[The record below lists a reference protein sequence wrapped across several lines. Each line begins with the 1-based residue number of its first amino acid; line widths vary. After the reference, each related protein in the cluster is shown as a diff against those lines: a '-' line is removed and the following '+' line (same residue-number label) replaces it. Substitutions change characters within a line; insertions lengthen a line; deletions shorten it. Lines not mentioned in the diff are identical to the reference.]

1 MERVLARPANGQLFR
16 TETNKKRLIG
26 LLFFLAILAVFFTC
40 NRFPKLDI
48 VEGDLAAVSG
58 SSVQCFQGFCL
69 ERDPGTSFLSRWV
82 SFSVTYLR
90 LVTVG
95 MTFAFVVAGLA
106 EAFLFPRT
114 NKFTTVKKGTF
125 KRTFQGVAVGPVM
138 NLCSACIV
146 PVSAAFRQRGGGI
159 EGTVGMVQGSA
170 TLNIPA
176 ILMTFFVFTPLL
188 GFSRLLVGLV
198 GAVVIAPIVA
208 RVAAHGTGSETD
220 QDEVSSP
227 VDVEPEASWS
237 DALTDGS
244 RNWAKSSLGYFAKMG
259 WIMVVAGFMS
269 GLAMQWITEDTV
281 TQFLGNNVQGVVIAA
296 TFGILINVPLLFE
309 IPLVALL
316 LLIGMGTAP
325 AATLL
330 FAAAAGGPITFWGL
344 AKIMPRRAIVTFAVA
359 TWAVAVVGGVCVLGL
374 GWAMPDLYKGETV
387 RGIPTSEVSNWD
399 NPVPP
404 VVN

>member
-1 MERVLARPANGQLFR
+1 MERVLNRPASTELFR

-26 LLFFLAILAVFFTC
+26 LLLFLAILAVFFAF

-48 VEGDLAAVSG
+48 VEGDLDAVGG
-58 SSVQCFQGFCL
+58 SAVQCFQGFCL
-69 ERDPGTSFLSRWV
+69 ERDPGSTFLSRWW
-82 SFSVTYLR
+82 SYSVTYLR

-106 EAFLFPRT
+106 EAFIFPRT
-114 NKFTTVKKGTF
+114 GKINFVKKGTF
-125 KRTFQGVAVGPVM
+125 KRTFQGAVVGPVM

-176 ILMTFFVFTPLL
+176 VLMTFFVFTPLL

-208 RVAAHGTGSETD
+208 RVAAQGADSQPD
-220 QDEVSSP
+220 DDEVPSP
-227 VDVEPEASWS
+227 VDVEREASWS
-237 DALTDGS
+237 DVLTDGT
-244 RNWAKSSLGYFAKMG
+244 RNWAKVSLSYVARMG
-259 WIMVVAGFMS
+259 WIMIVAGFMS

-281 TQFLGNNVQGVVIAA
+281 TQFLGNNIQGVVIAA
-296 TFGILINVPLLFE
+296 TFGILINVPLMFE

-316 LLIGMGTAP
+316 LLLGMGTAP

-344 AKIMPRRAIVTFAVA
+344 AKIMPRRAIATFAVA

-374 GWAMPDLYKGETV
+374 GWAMPDLDKGQTV

-399 NPVPP
+399 NPVQP